1 MGSKA
6 SSKAVSKAGASKGAN
21 TGTYISLM
29 ALVMMNVTII
39 GSVANDVQQAYYGLS
54 SVTLFI
60 IGAIVF
66 FLPTGLVAAE
76 LASGW
81 GQRGGIFRWVGEAMG
96 PGLAFTCL
104 LILWFQTSINFGSGV
119 ASASATIGFYTPDW
133 DWAVDFMNHPANQF
147 WIILGWLAYYWG
159 LTFISTKG
167 VKAFA
172 GLTKYGV
179 IIGTF
184 IPLGFIVIM
193 TVVWLAQ
200 GNVSNV
206 TPSVEA
212 FNPFADGFNLTTMAL
227 AAGVFFSFAGIDMNA
242 AHIKQ
247 LKQPQ
252 KEFPLSIFIAM
263 ILTLI
268 IFIAGTVCIA
278 IVTPKSD
285 MNLVYGLFQTYK
297 ILGAC
302 FGCPWIYVAF
312 VWVGLGA
319 SMASLVTNMAGPS
332 FMLGQAG
339 RSGFLPKFMQSNNKH
354 GMPSRLM
361 YIQMGFMTIVAFLCF
376 LIPNIEGF
384 VILITQAITILYM
397 MYYVLMFVSFLKL
410 RHDQPNRPR
419 LFKVPGGKVGAW
431 IVAGVGLLACLFG
444 IVLAIIPPAQ
454 VAQEVGSPVTYVVV
468 ILAIIVVTFAIAF
481 AVYQASKRHD
491 WVDPNNVFAPFTWQI
506 EGLKKPG
513 RVLSNVP
520 SEMMSEDQNPMGMP
534 IKKLWNPDEQI
545 VLPEKYTAG
554 THHPTSPSI
563 QAGDDPAA
571 LNHPVTTNGVAFSAL
586 GAIPMSQPT
595 IISKKAGIGTAATAG
610 LRNHPDAAAIEA
622 AVPVQMSVN
631 VPAAPASA
639 VAQVQ
644 VPDDPEADAKAAQQ
658 KMAQAKAAEADA
670 EALAHKYEVEAQ
682 AYEEQIEADSALAS
696 ARRQIKEATAA
707 AEQSE
712 KEAQAAK
719 GGAANTSAKA
729 DATAPESADATSD
742 AAPSDATAASAE
754 AKTGG
759 AESAKETDASDAA
772 SK

>member
-1 MGSKA
+1 MSTKSA
-6 SSKAVSKAGASKGAN
+6 TANTKQAGPPAKS

-81 GQRGGIFRWVGEAMG
+81 GQRGGIFRWVGEALG

-104 LILWFQTSINFGSGV
+104 LILWFQTSINFGMGV

-133 DWAVDFMNHPANQF
+133 DWAVQFMNHPENQF
-147 WIILGWLAYYWG
+147 FIILAWLAYYWG
-159 LTFISTKG
+159 LTWISTHG

-172 GLTKYGV
+172 RLTKYGV

-184 IPLGFIVIM
+184 IPLAFIVIF

-206 TPSVEA
+206 TPTPEA
-212 FNPFADGFNLTTMAL
+212 FNPFGSGFSLTNLAL

-247 LKQPQ
+247 LKKPQ

-278 IVTPKSD
+278 IVTPKED
-285 MNLVYGLFQTYK
+285 MNLVYGLYQTYK
-297 ILGAC
+297 ILGAT
-302 FGCPWIYVAF
+302 FNCPWIYVAF

-319 SMASLVTNMAGPS
+319 SMASLITNMAGPS

-339 RSGFLPKFMQSNNKH
+339 RSGFLPKFMQNNNKH

-361 YIQMGFMTIVAFLCF
+361 YIQMAFMTIVAFLAF

-384 VILITQAITILYM
+384 VVLITQAITILYM

-419 LFKVPGGKVGAW
+419 LFRVPGGAVGAW
-431 IVAGVGLLACLFG
+431 VVAGIGLLACAFG

-454 VAQEVGSPVTYVVV
+454 VAEEVGSPVTYVVV
-468 ILAIIVVTFAIAF
+468 ILAIILVTFGICF
-481 AVYQASKRHD
+481 SVYQASKKHD
-491 WVDPNNVFAPFTWQI
+491 WVDENNVFAPFTWQL

-513 RVLSNVP
+513 KVLSNVP
-520 SEMMSEDQNPMGMP
+520 SEMMSEGQNPMGMP
-534 IKKLWNPDEQI
+534 VKKLWDPNEQI
-545 VLPEKYTAG
+545 VLPEEYLPGK
-554 THHPTSPSI
+554 HHPSSPAVE
-563 QAGDDPAA
+563 AGDDPAA
-571 LNHPVTTNGVAFSAL
+571 LNHPVKTNGVANTAV
-586 GAIPMSQPT
+586 AVPMSQPV
-595 IISKKAGIGTAATAG
+595 IISRKAGIGDAATAG
-610 LRNHPDAAAIEA
+610 LKKSAAAVQQAHSTEPVQIAPDVPPAPAAAVEAVKIPTDVAADAAAATKAEHEA
-622 AVPVQMSVN
+622 L
-631 VPAAPASA
+631 
-639 VAQVQ
+639 
-644 VPDDPEADAKAAQQ
+644 
-658 KMAQAKAAEADA
+658 AAEA
-670 EALAHKYEVEAQ
+670 EYEQKAHQAAVQAQ
-682 AYEEQIEADSALAS
+682 AYEDQVEADSQLLA
-696 ARRQIKEATAA
+696 AERKVKEATAA
-707 AEQSE
+707 AD
-712 KEAQAAK
+712 QAKKAASVS
-719 GGAANTSAKA
+719 GAAAGQATQQPAQPPK
-729 DATAPESADATSD
+729 DASG
-742 AAPSDATAASAE
+742 ASAE
-754 AKTGG
+754 Q
-759 AESAKETDASDAA
+759 SKE
-772 SK
+772 

>member
-1 MGSKA
+1 MSKEKT
-6 SSKAVSKAGASKGAN
+6 SSTQLSSTPAKNS
-21 TGTYISLM
+21 GTYISLM

-60 IGAIVF
+60 VGALVF

-81 GQRGGIFRWVGEAMG
+81 GQRGGIFRWVGEALG

-104 LILWFQTSINFGSGV
+104 LILWFQTSINFGMGV

-133 DWAVDFMNHPANQF
+133 DWAVQFMNHPQNQIF
-147 WIILGWLAYYWG
+147 IIIAWLTYYWG

-172 GLTKYGV
+172 RLTKYGV

-193 TVVWLAQ
+193 TCVWLAQ

-206 TPSVEA
+206 TPTPEA
-212 FNPFADGFNLTTMAL
+212 FNPFADGFNLTSLAL

-247 LKQPQ
+247 LQKPQ

-278 IVTPKSD
+278 IVTPKAD
-285 MNLVYGLFQTYK
+285 MNLVYGLYQTYK

-339 RSGFLPKFMQSNNKH
+339 RSGFLPKILQNSNKH

-361 YIQMGFMTIVAFLCF
+361 YLQMGFMTVVAFLCF

-384 VILITQAITILYM
+384 VVLITQAITILYM

-419 LFKVPGGKVGAW
+419 LFKVPGGTIGAW
-431 IVAGVGLLACLFG
+431 IVAGVGLIACVFG

-454 VAQEVGSPVTYVVV
+454 VAQEVGSPVTYVAVIV
-468 ILAIIVVTFAIAF
+468 ILIVVTFAICF
-481 AVYQASKRHD
+481 AVYQASKKHN
-491 WVDPNNVFAPFTWQI
+491 WVDPNNVFAPFTWQL

-513 RVLSNVP
+513 RVASNVP
-520 SEMMSEDQNPMGMP
+520 SEMMSEGQNPMGMP
-534 IKKLWNPDEQI
+534 IKKLWDPNEQI
-545 VLPEKYTAG
+545 VLPKEYLPG
-554 THHPTSPSI
+554 THHPLSPSI

-571 LNHPVTTNGVAFSAL
+571 MNHPVKTNGVANTAV
-586 GAIPMSQPT
+586 AIPMSQPV
-595 IISKKAGIGTAATAG
+595 IISKKAGIGTAASAG
-610 LRNHPDAAAIEA
+610 VKGLEA
-622 AVPVQMSVN
+622 KKAREAGVEVQFSSN
-631 VPAAPASA
+631 VPPAPADKVEA
-639 VAQVQ
+639 VKIP
-644 VPDDPEADAKAAQQ
+644 PDI
-658 KMAQAKAAEADA
+658 EADA
-670 EALAHKYEVEAQ
+670 EAATKAEQEALTNEKNAEAAAKKYAIEAQ
-682 AYEEQIEADSALAS
+682 AYEEQVEADSNLLA
-696 ARRQIKEATAA
+696 AQRAVKEATAA
-707 AEQSE
+707 AQQASSVS
-712 KEAQAAK
+712 AQASTTK
-719 GGAANTSAKA
+719 DSPTDKA
-729 DATAPESADATSD
+729 QVQNDAQTK
-742 AAPSDATAASAE
+742 
-754 AKTGG
+754 KTDTT
-759 AESAKETDASDAA
+759 EKNSEE
-772 SK
+772 

>member
-1 MGSKA
+1 MGSHTA
-6 SSKAVSKAGASKGAN
+6 SATAKPQAAATKKPTGA
-21 TGTYISLM
+21 YISLM

-60 IGAIVF
+60 IGALVF

-81 GQRGGIFRWVGEAMG
+81 GQRGGIFRWVGEALG

-104 LILWFQTSINFGSGV
+104 LILWFQTSINFGMGV

-133 DWAVDFMNHPANQF
+133 DWAVQFMNNPTNQIF
-147 WIILGWLAYYWG
+147 IILAWLAYYWG
-159 LTFISTKG
+159 LTWISTHG

-172 GLTKYGV
+172 RLTKYGV

-184 IPLGFIVIM
+184 IPLAFF
-193 TVVWLAQ
+193 TAVWLAQ

-206 TPSVEA
+206 TPTPEA
-212 FNPFADGFNLTTMAL
+212 FNPFSSGFSLTNLAL

-247 LKQPQ
+247 LKKPQ

-278 IVTPKSD
+278 IVTPKQD
-285 MNLVYGLFQTYK
+285 MNLVYGLYQTYK
-297 ILGAC
+297 ILGAT
-302 FGCPWIYVAF
+302 FSCPWIYVAF

-339 RSGFLPKFMQSNNKH
+339 RSGFLPKVLQNSNKH

-361 YIQMGFMTIVAFLCF
+361 YLQMAFMTLIAFLCF

-384 VILITQAITILYM
+384 VVLITQAITILYM

-419 LFKVPGGKVGAW
+419 LFKVPGGSVGAW
-431 IVAGVGLLACLFG
+431 LVAGIGLLACLFG

-454 VAQEVGSPVTYVVV
+454 VAEEVGSPVTYVVV
-468 ILAIIVVTFAIAF
+468 ILAIILVTFGICF
-481 AVYQASKRHD
+481 SVYQASKKHD
-491 WVDPNNVFAPFTWQI
+491 WVDENNVFAPFTWQL
-506 EGLKKPG
+506 EGLKKPA

-520 SEMMSEDQNPMGMP
+520 SEMMSEGQNPMGMP
-534 IKKLWNPDEQI
+534 IKKLWDPNEQI
-545 VLPEKYTAG
+545 VLPDEYVSGK
-554 THHPTSPSI
+554 HHPVSPAVS
-563 QAGDDPAA
+563 AGDDPAA
-571 LNHPVTTNGVAFSAL
+571 LNHPVKTNGVANTAV
-586 GAIPMSQPT
+586 AVPMSQPVL
-595 IISKKAGIGTAATAG
+595 ISKKAGIGTAASAG
-610 LRNHPDAAAIEA
+610 IKHPEA
-622 AVPVQMSVN
+622 KRLAEEAVPVQLASN
-631 VPAAPASA
+631 VPPAPSAAVEA
-639 VAQVQ
+639 VRLPTDVAADAQAAAQ
-644 VPDDPEADAKAAQQ
+644 AEHEAEAKAAQ
-658 KMAQAKAAEADA
+658 ARADA
-670 EALAHKYEVEAQ
+670 KRYAVEAQ
-682 AYEEQIEADSALAS
+682 AYEDQVQADSELLA
-696 ARRQIKEATAA
+696 AQRKAKEATAA
-707 AEQSE
+707 ADQAQQQADHPAAAPAPKTQAHDAPA
-712 KEAQAAK
+712 KEG
-719 GGAANTSAKA
+719 GGA
-729 DATAPESADATSD
+729 DG
-742 AAPSDATAASAE
+742 ASNA
-754 AKTGG
+754 
-759 AESAKETDASDAA
+759 
-772 SK
+772 

>member
-1 MGSKA
+1 MTAKQGSTSAKPTSPA
-6 SSKAVSKAGASKGAN
+6 KN
-21 TGTYISLM
+21 PGTYISLM

-81 GQRGGIFRWVGEAMG
+81 GQRGGIFRWVGEALG

-104 LILWFQTSINFGSGV
+104 LILWFQTSINFGMGV

-133 DWAVDFMNHPANQF
+133 DWAVQFMNHPQNQF
-147 WIILGWLAYYWG
+147 FIILAWLAYYWG

-172 GLTKYGV
+172 RLTKYGV

-184 IPLGFIVIM
+184 IPLAFIVIF

-206 TPSVEA
+206 TPSPEA
-212 FNPFADGFNLTTMAL
+212 FNPFSSGFSLTNLAL

-247 LKQPQ
+247 LKKPQ

-278 IVTPKSD
+278 IVTPKQD
-285 MNLVYGLFQTYK
+285 MNLVYGLYQTYK
-297 ILGAC
+297 ILGAT
-302 FGCPWIYVAF
+302 FNCPWIYVAF

-319 SMASLVTNMAGPS
+319 SMASLITNMAGPS

-339 RSGFLPKFMQSNNKH
+339 RSGFLPKFMQNNNKH

-361 YIQMGFMTIVAFLCF
+361 YIQMGFMTVVAFLAF

-384 VILITQAITILYM
+384 VVLITQAITILYM
-397 MYYVLMFVSFLKL
+397 MYYVLMSISFLKL
-410 RHDQPNRPR
+410 RSDQPNRPR
-419 LFKVPGGKVGAW
+419 LFRVPGGTVGAW
-431 IVAGVGLLACLFG
+431 VVAGVGLLACLFG

-454 VAQEVGSPVTYVVV
+454 VAEEVGSPVTYVVV
-468 ILAIIVVTFAIAF
+468 ILAIIVVTFGICF
-481 AVYQASKRHD
+481 SVYQASKKHD
-491 WVDPNNVFAPFTWQI
+491 WVDPNNVFAPFTWQL

-513 RVLSNVP
+513 KVLSNVP
-520 SEMMSEDQNPMGMP
+520 SEMMSEGQNPMGMP
-534 IKKLWNPDEQI
+534 VKKLWDPNEQI
-545 VLPEKYTAG
+545 VLPEEYIPGK
-554 THHPTSPSI
+554 HHPTSPAI
-563 QAGDDPAA
+563 AAGDDPAA
-571 LNHPVTTNGVAFSAL
+571 LNHPVKTNGVANT
-586 GAIPMSQPT
+586 AIAVPMSQPAL
-595 IISKKAGIGTAATAG
+595 ISKKAGIGTAASAGVKDPEAARKAEESVEVQLSANVPPAPAAEVEAVKIPTDVTA
-610 LRNHPDAAAIEA
+610 DAAAATKAEHEA
-622 AVPVQMSVN
+622 L
-631 VPAAPASA
+631 
-639 VAQVQ
+639 
-644 VPDDPEADAKAAQQ
+644 AKEKQ
-658 KMAQAKAAEADA
+658 AEADVKRYA
-670 EALAHKYEVEAQ
+670 TEAK
-682 AYEEQIEADSALAS
+682 AYEDQVEADSALLA
-696 ARRQIKEATAA
+696 AERQVKEATAA
-707 AEQSE
+707 AEQ
-712 KEAQAAK
+712 AK
-719 GGAANTSAKA
+719 KTGAT
-729 DATAPESADATSD
+729 PESSAPAGAEPQGD
-742 AAPSDATAASAE
+742 AADGTKPTR
-754 AKTGG
+754 
-759 AESAKETDASDAA
+759 
-772 SK
+772 

>member
-1 MGSKA
+1 MSSNA
-6 SSKAVSKAGASKGAN
+6 SSATASKSSSPPKGAN
-21 TGTYISLM
+21 AGNYISLM

-60 IGAIVF
+60 IGALVF

-81 GQRGGIFRWVGEAMG
+81 GQRGGIFRWVGEALG

-104 LILWFQTSINFGSGV
+104 LILWFQTSINFGMGV

-133 DWAVDFMNHPANQF
+133 DWAVQFMNNPTNQIF
-147 WIILGWLAYYWG
+147 IILAWLAYYWG
-159 LTFISTKG
+159 LTWISTHG

-172 GLTKYGV
+172 RLTKYGV

-184 IPLGFIVIM
+184 IPLAFIVIF
-193 TVVWLAQ
+193 TAVWLAQ

-206 TPSVEA
+206 TPTPEA
-212 FNPFADGFNLTTMAL
+212 FNPFSSGFSLTNLAL

-247 LKQPQ
+247 LKKPQ

-278 IVTPKSD
+278 IVTPKQD
-285 MNLVYGLFQTYK
+285 MNLVYGLYQTYK
-297 ILGAC
+297 ILGAT
-302 FGCPWIYVAF
+302 FNCPWIYVAF

-339 RSGFLPKFMQSNNKH
+339 RSGFLPKILQNSNKH

-361 YIQMGFMTIVAFLCF
+361 YLQMAFMTLIAFLCF

-384 VILITQAITILYM
+384 VVLITQAITILYM

-419 LFKVPGGKVGAW
+419 LFRVPGGNVGAW
-431 IVAGVGLLACLFG
+431 LVAGIGLLACFFG

-454 VAQEVGSPVTYVVV
+454 VAEEVGSPVTYVVV
-468 ILAIIVVTFAIAF
+468 ILAIILVTFGICF
-481 AVYQASKRHD
+481 SVYQASKKHD
-491 WVDPNNVFAPFTWQI
+491 WVDENNVFAPFTWQL
-506 EGLKKPG
+506 EGLKKPA

-534 IKKLWNPDEQI
+534 VKKLWDPNEQI
-545 VLPEKYTAG
+545 VLPDEYVPGK
-554 THHPTSPSI
+554 HHPVSPAVS
-563 QAGDDPAA
+563 AGDDPAA
-571 LNHPVTTNGVAFSAL
+571 LNHPVKTNGVANTAV
-586 GAIPMSQPT
+586 AVPMSQPVL
-595 IISKKAGIGTAATAG
+595 ISRKAGIGTAASAG
-610 LRNHPDAAAIEA
+610 IKHPEA
-622 AVPVQMSVN
+622 KRLAEEAVPVQFATD
-631 VPAAPASA
+631 VPPASA
-639 VAQVQ
+639 AAVEATP
-644 VPDDPEADAKAAQQ
+644 VPRDPEADARRAT
-658 KMAQAKAAEADA
+658 AAEQR
-670 EALAHKYEVEAQ
+670 ALANERMAEQEARDYAIEAQ
-682 AYEEQIEADSALAS
+682 AYEAQVEADSELLS
-696 ARRQIKEATAA
+696 ARRQIKETKAA
-707 AEQSE
+707 AEQAKRHAADGTPDPDVKS
-712 KEAQAAK
+712 KRPKGPSAKDASADGPSAK
-719 GGAANTSAKA
+719 GDGKSASGKP
-729 DATAPESADATSD
+729 DG
-742 AAPSDATAASAE
+742 
-754 AKTGG
+754 K
-759 AESAKETDASDAA
+759 
-772 SK
+772 

>member
-1 MGSKA
+1 MSTNSATAKTKQAA
-6 SSKAVSKAGASKGAN
+6 SPAKN
-21 TGTYISLM
+21 PGTYISLM

-60 IGAIVF
+60 IGALVF

-104 LILWFQTSINFGSGV
+104 LILWFQTSINFGMGV

-133 DWAVDFMNHPANQF
+133 DWAVQFMNHPENQF
-147 WIILGWLAYYWG
+147 FIILAWLAYYWG
-159 LTFISTKG
+159 LTWISTHG

-172 GLTKYGV
+172 RLTKYGV

-184 IPLGFIVIM
+184 IPLAFIVIF

-206 TPSVEA
+206 TPTPEA
-212 FNPFADGFNLTTMAL
+212 FNPFGSGFSLTNLAL

-247 LKQPQ
+247 LKKPQ

-278 IVTPKSD
+278 IVTPKQD
-285 MNLVYGLFQTYK
+285 MNLVYGLYQTYK
-297 ILGAC
+297 ILGAT
-302 FGCPWIYVAF
+302 FNCPWIYVAF

-339 RSGFLPKFMQSNNKH
+339 RSGFLPKILQNSNKH

-361 YIQMGFMTIVAFLCF
+361 YLQMAFMTLIAFLCF

-384 VILITQAITILYM
+384 VVLITQAITILYM

-410 RHDQPNRPR
+410 RRDQPNRPR
-419 LFKVPGGKVGAW
+419 LFRVPGGTVGAW
-431 IVAGVGLLACLFG
+431 VVAGIGLLACAFG

-454 VAQEVGSPVTYVVV
+454 VAEEVGSPVTYVVV
-468 ILAIIVVTFAIAF
+468 ILAIILVTFGICF
-481 AVYQASKRHD
+481 GVYQASKKHD
-491 WVDPNNVFAPFTWQI
+491 WVDENNVFAPFTWQL
-506 EGLKKPG
+506 EGLKKPE
-513 RVLSNVP
+513 RVMSNVP
-520 SEMMSEDQNPMGMP
+520 SEMMSEGQNPMGMP
-534 IKKLWNPDEQI
+534 VKKLWDPNEQI
-545 VLPEKYTAG
+545 VLPDEYIPGK
-554 THHPTSPSI
+554 HHPSSPAVE
-563 QAGDDPAA
+563 AGDDPAA
-571 LNHPVTTNGVAFSAL
+571 LNHPVKTNGVANTAV
-586 GAIPMSQPT
+586 AVPMSQPV
-595 IISKKAGIGTAATAG
+595 IISQKAGIGTAASVG
-610 LRNHPDAAAIEA
+610 LRDAAAKRRAEET
-622 AVPVQMSVN
+622 VQVQISSN
-631 VPAAPASA
+631 VPSAPA
-639 VAQVQ
+639 AQVEA
-644 VPDDPEADAKAAQQ
+644 VRIPEDVTADAAAATKAEQ
-658 KMAQAKAAEADA
+658 
-670 EALAHKYEVEAQ
+670 EALAREKQAEEDVKRYAVEAR
-682 AYEEQIEADSALAS
+682 AYEDQVEADSDLLA
-696 ARRQIKEATAA
+696 AEREVKEATAA
-707 AEQSE
+707 AQ
-712 KEAQAAK
+712 QAAARQT
-719 GGAANTSAKA
+719 AAQQ
-729 DATAPESADATSD
+729 AP
-742 AAPSDATAASAE
+742 APSDGTGDAPAAHGTAGS
-754 AKTGG
+754 G
-759 AESAKETDASDAA
+759 ADAA
-772 SK
+772 SKDAGK

>member
-1 MGSKA
+1 MTAQKGSTSAKA
-6 SSKAVSKAGASKGAN
+6 TSLAKN
-21 TGTYISLM
+21 PGTYISLM

-60 IGAIVF
+60 IGALVF

-81 GQRGGIFRWVGEAMG
+81 GQRGGIFRWVGEALG

-104 LILWFQTSINFGSGV
+104 LILWFQTSINFGMGV

-133 DWAVDFMNHPANQF
+133 DWAVQFMNNPSNQF
-147 WIILGWLAYYWG
+147 FIILAWLAYYWG
-159 LTFISTKG
+159 LTWISTHG

-172 GLTKYGV
+172 RLTKYGV

-184 IPLGFIVIM
+184 IPLAFIVIF

-206 TPSVEA
+206 TPTPEA
-212 FNPFADGFNLTTMAL
+212 FNPFSSGFSLTNLAL

-278 IVTPKSD
+278 IVTPKQD
-285 MNLVYGLFQTYK
+285 MNLVYGLYQTYK
-297 ILGAC
+297 ILGAT
-302 FGCPWIYVAF
+302 FNCPWIYVAF

-339 RSGFLPKFMQSNNKH
+339 RSGFLPKILQNSNKH

-361 YIQMGFMTIVAFLCF
+361 YLQMAFMTLIAFLCF

-384 VILITQAITILYM
+384 VVLITQAITILYM
-397 MYYVLMFVSFLKL
+397 MYYVLMFISFLKL

-419 LFKVPGGKVGAW
+419 LFRVPGGKAGAW
-431 IVAGVGLLACLFG
+431 GVAGIGLLACAFG

-454 VAQEVGSPVTYVVV
+454 VAEEVGSPVTYVVV
-468 ILAIIVVTFAIAF
+468 ILAIIIVTFGICF
-481 AVYQASKRHD
+481 GVYQASKRHN
-491 WVDPNNVFAPFTWQI
+491 WVDENNVFAPFTWQI
-506 EGLKKPG
+506 EGLKKPAH
-513 RVLSNVP
+513 VLSNVP
-520 SEMMSEDQNPMGMP
+520 SEMMSEGQNPMGMP
-534 IKKLWNPDEQI
+534 IKKLWDPNEQI
-545 VLPEKYTAG
+545 VLPEEYIPGK
-554 THHPTSPSI
+554 HHPVSPAIS
-563 QAGDDPAA
+563 AGDDPAA
-571 LNHPVTTNGVAFSAL
+571 LNHPVKTNGVTNA
-586 GAIPMSQPT
+586 AIAVPMSQPA
-595 IISKKAGIGTAATAG
+595 IISKKAGIGTAASAG
-610 LRNHPDAAAIEA
+610 VKDKEAARAAEDAVEVQLSANVPPAPAAAVEAVRIPTDVSADAAAATKAEQEA
-622 AVPVQMSVN
+622 L
-631 VPAAPASA
+631 
-639 VAQVQ
+639 
-644 VPDDPEADAKAAQQ
+644 AKEKQ
-658 KMAQAKAAEADA
+658 AEADVKKYA
-670 EALAHKYEVEAQ
+670 TEAKAYEAQ
-682 AYEEQIEADSALAS
+682 VEADSQLLA
-696 ARRQIKEATAA
+696 AERQVKEATAA
-707 AEQSE
+707 AEQAKNAGGVVTDSQASE
-712 KEAQAAK
+712 DGSQGGTADTKNAADTKKEAH
-719 GGAANTSAKA
+719 
-729 DATAPESADATSD
+729 
-742 AAPSDATAASAE
+742 
-754 AKTGG
+754 
-759 AESAKETDASDAA
+759 
-772 SK
+772 

>member
-1 MGSKA
+1 MSSQSASAKAQAKTVTKDGS
-6 SSKAVSKAGASKGAN
+6 GA
-21 TGTYISLM
+21 YISLM

-60 IGAIVF
+60 IGALVF

-81 GQRGGIFRWVGEAMG
+81 GQRGGIFRWVGEALG

-104 LILWFQTSINFGSGV
+104 LILWFQTSINFGMGV

-133 DWAVDFMNHPANQF
+133 DWAVQFMNNPTNQIF
-147 WIILGWLAYYWG
+147 IILAWLAYYWG
-159 LTFISTKG
+159 LTWISTHG

-172 GLTKYGV
+172 RLTKYGV

-184 IPLGFIVIM
+184 IPLAFIVIF

-206 TPSVEA
+206 TPTPEA
-212 FNPFADGFNLTTMAL
+212 FNPFGSGFSLTNLAL

-247 LKQPQ
+247 LKKPQ

-278 IVTPKSD
+278 IVTPKQD
-285 MNLVYGLFQTYK
+285 MNLVYGLYQTYK
-297 ILGAC
+297 ILGAT
-302 FGCPWIYVAF
+302 FNCPWIYVAF

-339 RSGFLPKFMQSNNKH
+339 RSGFLPKILQNSNKH

-361 YIQMGFMTIVAFLCF
+361 YLQMAFMTLVAFLCF

-384 VILITQAITILYM
+384 VVLITQAITILYM

-410 RHDQPNRPR
+410 RRDQPNRPR
-419 LFKVPGGKVGAW
+419 LFRVPGGTVGAW
-431 IVAGVGLLACLFG
+431 LVAGVGLLACFFG

-468 ILAIIVVTFAIAF
+468 ILAIILVTFGICF
-481 AVYQASKRHD
+481 AVYQTSKRHN
-491 WVDPNNVFAPFTWQI
+491 WVDENNVFAPFTWQL
-506 EGLKKPG
+506 EGLKKPE

-520 SEMMSEDQNPMGMP
+520 SEMMSEGQNPMGMP
-534 IKKLWNPDEQI
+534 VKKLWDPNEQI
-545 VLPEKYTAG
+545 VLPDEYLPGK
-554 THHPTSPSI
+554 HHPLSPSI
-563 QAGDDPAA
+563 AAGDDPAA
-571 LNHPVTTNGVAFSAL
+571 MNHPVKTNGVANTAVAVPL
-586 GAIPMSQPT
+586 SQPV
-595 IISKKAGIGTAATAG
+595 IISKKAGIGTAASAG
-610 LRNHPDAAAIEA
+610 IKHPDAKRAAESMVQVQIA
-622 AVPVQMSVN
+622 AN
-631 VPAAPASA
+631 VPAAPAAAVEA
-639 VAQVQ
+639 VAIPTDVT
-644 VPDDPEADAKAAQQ
+644 ADAARAT
-658 KMAQAKAAEADA
+658 AAEH
-670 EALAHKYEVEAQ
+670 EALAKEKQAEEDVKRYAMEAKAYEAQ
-682 AYEEQIEADSALAS
+682 VEADSDLLA
-696 ARRQIKEATAA
+696 AEREVKEATAA
-707 AEQSE
+707 AQQVHRGHP
-712 KEAQAAK
+712 A
-719 GGAANTSAKA
+719 GAGVG
-729 DATAPESADATSD
+729 D
-742 AAPSDATAASAE
+742 AAASGDA
-754 AKTGG
+754 G
-759 AESAKETDASDAA
+759 AVAPQPDRGDASTNGNA

>member
-1 MGSKA
+1 
-6 SSKAVSKAGASKGAN
+6 
-21 TGTYISLM
+21 M

-60 IGAIVF
+60 IGALVF

-81 GQRGGIFRWVGEAMG
+81 GQRGGIFRWVGEALG

-104 LILWFQTSINFGSGV
+104 LILWFQTSINFGMGV

-133 DWAVDFMNHPANQF
+133 DWAVQFMNNPSNQF
-147 WIILGWLAYYWG
+147 FIILAWLAYYWG
-159 LTFISTKG
+159 LTWISTHG

-172 GLTKYGV
+172 RLTKYGV

-184 IPLGFIVIM
+184 IPLAFIVIF

-206 TPSVEA
+206 TPTPEA
-212 FNPFADGFNLTTMAL
+212 FNPFSSGFSLTNLAL

-247 LKQPQ
+247 LKNPQ

-278 IVTPKSD
+278 IVTPKQD
-285 MNLVYGLFQTYK
+285 MNLVYGLYQTYK
-297 ILGAC
+297 ILGAT
-302 FGCPWIYVAF
+302 FSCPWIYVAF

-339 RSGFLPKFMQSNNKH
+339 RSGFLPKILQNSNKH

-361 YIQMGFMTIVAFLCF
+361 YLQMAFMTLIAFLCF

-384 VILITQAITILYM
+384 VVLITQAITILYM

-419 LFKVPGGKVGAW
+419 LFRVPGGNAGAW
-431 IVAGVGLLACLFG
+431 IVAGIGLLACAFG

-454 VAQEVGSPVTYVVV
+454 VAEEVGSPVTYVVV
-468 ILAIIVVTFAIAF
+468 ILAIIVVTFGICF
-481 AVYQASKRHD
+481 GVYQTSKRHN
-491 WVDPNNVFAPFTWQI
+491 WVDENNVFAPFTWQI
-506 EGLKKPG
+506 EGLKKPA

-534 IKKLWNPDEQI
+534 IKKLWDPNEQI
-545 VLPEKYTAG
+545 VLPDKYVPG
-554 THHPTSPSI
+554 KHHPTSPSI

-571 LNHPVTTNGVAFSAL
+571 MNHPVKTNGVANTAV
-586 GAIPMSQPT
+586 AIPMSQPA

-610 LRNHPDAAAIEA
+610 LRKHPNAAAIEA
-622 AVPVQMSVN
+622 AVPVQIAAD
-631 VPAAPASA
+631 VPAAPASEVEA
-639 VAQVQ
+639 AT
-644 VPDDPEADAKAAQQ
+644 VPRDPEADAKRAGER
-658 KMAQAKAAEADA
+658 MEKALDA
-670 EALAHKYEVEAQ
+670 EHEAEQKAKEYAVEAQ
-682 AYEEQIEADSALAS
+682 AYEAQIEADSNLAS
-696 ARRQIKEATAA
+696 ARRQVKETKAA
-707 AEQSE
+707 AEQ
-712 KEAQAAK
+712 AK
-719 GGAANTSAKA
+719 KHVENNVPDPHVKRKTDEG
-729 DATAPESADATSD
+729 
-742 AAPSDATAASAE
+742 ASAH
-754 AKTGG
+754 
-759 AESAKETDASDAA
+759 ASGDAA
-772 SK
+772 SGANGSDQGK

>member
-1 MGSKA
+1 M
-6 SSKAVSKAGASKGAN
+6 SSHTAHAAAGGQSTGAKKN

-60 IGAIVF
+60 IGALVF

-81 GQRGGIFRWVGEAMG
+81 GQRGGIFRWVGEALG
-96 PGLAFTCL
+96 PGFAFSCL

-119 ASASATIGFYTPDW
+119 ATAATTIGFYTPDW
-133 DWAVDFMNHPANQF
+133 DWAVQFMNHPQF
-147 WIILGWLAYYWG
+147 QIFIMIGWLAYYWV
-159 LTFISTKG
+159 LTWISTKG

-206 TPSVEA
+206 TPTPEA
-212 FNPFADGFNLTTMAL
+212 FNPFASGFSLTNLAL

-247 LKQPQ
+247 LKNPQ
-252 KEFPLSIFIAM
+252 KEFPMSIFIAM

-278 IVTPKSD
+278 IVTPKQD
-285 MNLVYGLFQTYK
+285 MNLVYGLYQTYK
-297 ILGAC
+297 ILGEC
-302 FGCPWIYVAF
+302 FSCPWIYVAF

-319 SMASLVTNMAGPS
+319 SMASLITNMAGPS

-339 RSGFLPKFMQSNNKH
+339 RSGFLPKFMQNNNKH

-361 YIQMGFMTIVAFLCF
+361 YMQMGFMTVVAFLCF

-419 LFKVPGGKVGAW
+419 MFKVPGGKVGA
-431 IVAGVGLLACLFG
+431 IVVAGVGLLACIFG

-454 VAQEVGSPVTYVVV
+454 VSEEVGSPVTYVVV
-468 ILAIIVVTFAIAF
+468 ILAIIAVTFAICIGM
-481 AVYQASKRHD
+481 YLTSKKHN
-491 WVDPNNVFAPFTWQI
+491 WVDPSNVFAPFTWQI
-506 EGLKKPG
+506 EGLKKPE

-520 SEMMSEDQNPMGMP
+520 SEMMSEGQNPMGMP
-534 IKKLWNPDEQI
+534 IKKLWDPNEQI
-545 VLPEKYTAG
+545 VIPAKHTPG
-554 THHPTSPSI
+554 THEPTSPAI
-563 QAGDDPAA
+563 EAGDDPAA
-571 LNHPVTTNGVAFSAL
+571 LNHPVTTNGVATGAL
-586 GAIPMSQPT
+586 GAVPMSMPAF
-595 IISKKAGIGTAATAG
+595 IAKKAGIGTSATVGLKKAKPEKTVSDEPVQPDIEVPAATAAAVEAVKV
-610 LRNHPDAAAIEA
+610 PVDVTADAAQAAKKAQEAQTASEA
-622 AVPVQMSVN
+622 AEKQ
-631 VPAAPASA
+631 AHDYA
-639 VAQVQ
+639 V
-644 VPDDPEADAKAAQQ
+644 E
-658 KMAQAKAAEADA
+658 AEA
-670 EALAHKYEVEAQ
+670 YR
-682 AYEEQIEADSALAS
+682 EQVEADSALDPAK
-696 ARRQIKEATAA
+696 RRVKETTAA
-707 AEQSE
+707 AEAAA
-712 KEAQAAK
+712 AQAE
-719 GGAANTSAKA
+719 GKA
-729 DATAPESADATSD
+729 SGTE
-742 AAPSDATAASAE
+742 AE
-754 AKTGG
+754 AAK
-759 AESAKETDASDAA
+759 SAPKDASKKD
-772 SK
+772 SSDSTK

>member
-1 MGSKA
+1 MSSQTA
-6 SSKAVSKAGASKGAN
+6 SSSGKTHAKAAPKTN
-21 TGTYISLM
+21 TGAYISLM

-60 IGAIVF
+60 IGALVF

-81 GQRGGIFRWVGEAMG
+81 GQRGGIFRWVGEALG

-104 LILWFQTSINFGSGV
+104 LILWFQTSINFGMGV

-133 DWAVDFMNHPANQF
+133 DWAVQFMNHPENQF
-147 WIILGWLAYYWG
+147 FIILAWLAYYWG
-159 LTFISTKG
+159 LTFLSTKG

-172 GLTKYGV
+172 RLTKYGV

-184 IPLGFIVIM
+184 IPLGFIVIF

-206 TPSVEA
+206 TPTPEA
-212 FNPFADGFNLTTMAL
+212 FNPFSSGFSLTNLAL

-278 IVTPKSD
+278 IVTPKSE
-285 MNLVYGLFQTYK
+285 MNLVYGLYQTYK
-297 ILGAC
+297 ILGAT
-302 FGCPWIYVAF
+302 FNCPWIYVAF

-319 SMASLVTNMAGPS
+319 SMASLITNMAGPS

-339 RSGFLPKFMQSNNKH
+339 RSGFLPKFMQNNNKH

-361 YIQMGFMTIVAFLCF
+361 YIQMGFMTIVAFLAF

-410 RHDQPNRPR
+410 RRDQPNRPR
-419 LFKVPGGKVGAW
+419 LFKVPGGTVGAYV
-431 IVAGVGLLACLFG
+431 VAGVGLLACLFG

-454 VAQEVGSPVTYVVV
+454 VAEEVGSPVTYVVV
-468 ILAIIVVTFAIAF
+468 ILAIIAVTFAICF

-491 WVDPNNVFAPFTWQI
+491 WVDPNNVFAPFTWQL
-506 EGLKKPG
+506 EGLKKPAK
-513 RVLSNVP
+513 VLSNVP
-520 SEMMSEDQNPMGMP
+520 SEMMSEGQNPMGMP
-534 IKKLWNPDEQI
+534 IKKLWDPNEQI
-545 VLPEKYTAG
+545 VLPDKYIPG
-554 THHPTSPSI
+554 KHHPSSPSI
-563 QAGDDPAA
+563 EAGDDPAA
-571 LNHPVTTNGVAFSAL
+571 LNHPVKTNGVMNTAVAV
-586 GAIPMSQPT
+586 PMSQPV
-595 IISKKAGIGTAATAG
+595 IISKKAGIGTAASAG
-610 LRNHPDAAAIEA
+610 VKDPEAKRNAEES
-622 AVPVQMSVN
+622 VLVQIAPN
-631 VPAAPASA
+631 VPAATSA
-639 VAQVQ
+639 EV
-644 VPDDPEADAKAAQQ
+644 EAVKIPTDIT
-658 KMAQAKAAEADA
+658 ADA
-670 EALAHKYEVEAQ
+670 EAATKAENEALAKEKEFEEKAHEYAVEAQ
-682 AYEEQIEADSALAS
+682 AYKDQVEADSELLA
-696 ARRQIKEATAA
+696 AQRKVKETTAA
-707 AEQSE
+707 AM
-712 KEAQAAK
+712 QASHQTEPEPSFTD
-719 GGAANTSAKA
+719 GAGAS
-729 DATAPESADATSD
+729 DATSSTAD
-742 AAPSDATAASAE
+742 AHDTTLDGKPSDDGD
-754 AKTGG
+754 K
-759 AESAKETDASDAA
+759 K
-772 SK
+772 

>member
-1 MGSKA
+1 MSSSTAASAKSQTKPSPKA
-6 SSKAVSKAGASKGAN
+6 S

-60 IGAIVF
+60 IGAILF

-81 GQRGGIFRWVGEAMG
+81 GQRGGIFRWVGEALG

-133 DWAVDFMNHPANQF
+133 DWAVNFMNHPSNQV
-147 WIILGWLAYYWG
+147 WIMVGWLAYYWG
-159 LTFISTKG
+159 LTFLATRG

-172 GLTKYGV
+172 RLTKYGV

-184 IPLGFIVIM
+184 IPLAFIVIF

-206 TPSVEA
+206 TPTPEE
-212 FNPFADGFNLTTMAL
+212 FNPFRSGFNLTNLAL
-227 AAGVFFSFAGIDMNA
+227 AAGVLFSFAGIDMNA

-247 LKQPQ
+247 LKNPQ

-278 IVTPKSD
+278 IVTPKQD
-285 MNLVYGLFQTYK
+285 MNLVYGLYQTYK
-297 ILGAC
+297 ILGAT
-302 FGCPWIYVAF
+302 FSCPWIYVAF

-339 RSGFLPKFMQSNNKH
+339 RSGFLPKLLQNNNKF

-361 YIQMGFMTIVAFLCF
+361 YLQMGFMTVVAFLCF

-397 MYYVLMFVSFLKL
+397 MYYVLMFISFLKL

-431 IVAGVGLLACLFG
+431 VVAGVGLLACVFG

-454 VAQEVGSPVTYVVV
+454 VSEEVGSPVTYVVV
-468 ILAIIVVTFAIAF
+468 ILAIIIITFVIAF
-481 AVYQASKRHD
+481 ALYQASKKHD
-491 WVDPNNVFAPFTWQI
+491 WVDPTNVFAPFTWQI
-506 EGLKKPG
+506 EGLKKPE

-534 IKKLWNPDEQI
+534 IKKLWDPNEQI
-545 VLPEKYTAG
+545 VLPDKYIPG
-554 THHPTSPSI
+554 KHHPSSPSLE
-563 QAGDDPAA
+563 AGDDPAA
-571 LNHPVTTNGVAFSAL
+571 MNHPVKTNGVNNTAV
-586 GAIPMSQPT
+586 AIPMSQPV
-595 IISKKAGIGTAATAG
+595 IISEKAGIGTAATRGVDKSA
-610 LRNHPDAAAIEA
+610 DATDANTR
-622 AVPVQMSVN
+622 PVQIGPD
-631 VPAAPASA
+631 VPPAPADE
-639 VAQVQ
+639 VEAQHI
-644 VPDDPEADAKAAQQ
+644 PRDIDADAKRAVAARDEALA
-658 KMAQAKAAEADA
+658 KEKAAEA
-670 EALAHKYEVEAQ
+670 EAQKYAVEAA
-682 AYEEQIEADSALAS
+682 AYEKQIEADSNLEAAE
-696 ARRQIKEATAA
+696 RQVREAKAA
-707 AEQSE
+707 AEQARKMNEEPRTESPKKKTASKATTE
-712 KEAQAAK
+712 KKPETRSK
-719 GGAANTSAKA
+719 KKA
-729 DATAPESADATSD
+729 S
-742 AAPSDATAASAE
+742 E
-754 AKTGG
+754 AKTSDG
-759 AESAKETDASDAA
+759 KEADKKTDN
-772 SK
+772 K